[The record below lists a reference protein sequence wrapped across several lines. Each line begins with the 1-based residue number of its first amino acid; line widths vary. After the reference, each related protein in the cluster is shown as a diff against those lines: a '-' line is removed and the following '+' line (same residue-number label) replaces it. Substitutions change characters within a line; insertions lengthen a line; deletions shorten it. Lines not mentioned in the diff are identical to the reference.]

1 MAQSQANPQIT
12 ALPTPNSFQLTWPGV
27 AGRLYFIEC
36 STDLQT
42 WTYLPDVQLGSGINL
57 FNGFSCST
65 GRTYLRLRYSIAT
78 NITAGANGDIDG
90 DGISNHDEVATTHT
104 DPFTPEDTDG
114 DGIPDFAELAYTLTD
129 PLVSQDSDND
139 DVLDAY
145 EQHDMPY
152 GHAKAHPLINE
163 VLFTNDCGIRSY
175 QDVDGQTAHDWI
187 ELFIPCGGPN
197 GSANFPIGGWRLQK
211 STSSGSTT
219 FTFPAGM
226 VAPKGSYL
234 LIYCDGTSV
243 ATAQRELHAP
253 FTLGDDG
260 NSLSLLP
267 PVSPPSNTNWST
279 TGPVDSLEWDET
291 LVYENTPQ
299 RADIS
304 IGRNPVDPS
313 LRWRYFTQPTP
324 RAYRHWLTSLSLAVP
339 DRPGLDLLGMLY
351 SYKDGLNYT
360 ASYGGFSPKV
370 NLVVSAPG
378 QPGSVATRSVLDSG
392 QSLSL
397 TLAPES
403 IKPGLKIRYTLDGS
417 MPHASSTEFTSP
429 LTITSRTVLRAA
441 AFVPDSIP
449 TLPPLSRTFVW
460 IDDVAGTA
468 SQTLPPQTRPLT
480 YPQSILPAYSPAQP
494 WLFWTS
500 QLDYN
505 MDPAI
510 TALYGTSSPPPDST
524 GRSTSIRAQLLTAIP
539 SVFITAAV
547 PEFFNA
553 STAGLYARSE
563 STANPAGDPLAC
575 QWVREGGFEYY
586 DPTPSG
592 AQNRI
597 VFAGCAIEMSGDA
610 SLGHT
615 ITPKHGLKVDFR
627 PRYSGDKRSKLRD
640 VKAFRKDW
648 NPTQAKDNFSRL
660 ILKSPTND
668 SWASPAYPLPAPEA
682 TYVAD
687 TWVRR
692 THEAMGYPI
701 AHWRWVH
708 LYLNGLYW
716 GVYQLTERID
726 SDWLDDYVGAGQY
739 DLIKEGVSGGAPVAS
754 EGDTTAW
761 NALLAACAAFPSLPA
776 AQQAAA
782 YSAIEAQLDIENYID
797 YLLLNCFVH
806 NYDWPHKN
814 FRAARK
820 RVTTNPPTQDGR
832 FKFYVWDA
840 EIALKKGTETADP
853 FLEYATGQGS
863 LNDNIGGP
871 VWNPHLGLKD
881 YQPYRNSWTG
891 RINRHFFDNGDPN
904 NGGLE
909 ATKAKNHYIDVAA
922 RFAPVVECESARW
935 GDCTAPMAYRA
946 DTFTPPGST
955 TPQSGWNANIARTR
969 DTFLTQRQAHM
980 LNFLRDQNLYL
991 PAP

>member
-1 MAQSQANPQIT
+1 M
-12 ALPTPNSFQLTWPGV
+12 
-27 AGRLYFIEC
+27 
-36 STDLQT
+36 
-42 WTYLPDVQLGSGINL
+42 
-57 FNGFSCST
+57 
-65 GRTYLRLRYSIAT
+65 
-78 NITAGANGDIDG
+78 
-90 DGISNHDEVATTHT
+90 
-104 DPFTPEDTDG
+104 
-114 DGIPDFAELAYTLTD
+114 
-129 PLVSQDSDND
+129 
-139 DVLDAY
+139 
-145 EQHDMPY
+145 
-152 GHAKAHPLINE
+152 
-163 VLFTNDCGIRSY
+163 
-175 QDVDGQTAHDWI
+175 
-187 ELFIPCGGPN
+187 
-197 GSANFPIGGWRLQK
+197 
-211 STSSGSTT
+211 
-219 FTFPAGM
+219 
-226 VAPKGSYL
+226 
-234 LIYCDGTSV
+234 
-243 ATAQRELHAP
+243 
-253 FTLGDDG
+253 
-260 NSLSLLP
+260 
-267 PVSPPSNTNWST
+267 
-279 TGPVDSLEWDET
+279 DSLEWDET
-291 LVYENTPQ
+291 LVYKKIPQ

-313 LRWRYFTQPTP
+313 LGWRYFTQPTP

-351 SYKDGLNYT
+351 SYNDGLNYT
-360 ASYGGFSPKV
+360 ASFGGFSPRV
-370 NLVVSAPG
+370 DLTVTAPG
-378 QPGSVATRSVLDSG
+378 QGDEVATKSVLESG

-397 TLAPES
+397 TLTPKS
-403 IKPGLKIRYTLDGS
+403 LKPGLKIRYTLDGS

-460 IDDVAGTA
+460 IDEVAGTI
-468 SQTLPPQTRPLT
+468 SQSLPPQTRPLT
-480 YPQSILPAYSPAQP
+480 YPQSILPAYTPAQP

-524 GRSTSIRAQLLTAIP
+524 GRSTSIRTQLTAIP

-563 STANPAGDPLAC
+563 STTNPAGDPLAC
-575 QWVREGGFEYY
+575 QWVRDGGFEYY
-586 DPTPSG
+586 DPNRFYPNTDPPLIMPSI
-592 AQNRI
+592 QS
-597 VFAGCAIEMSGDA
+597 GCALEMSGDA
-610 SLGHT
+610 SLGHA

-627 PRYSGDKRSKLRD
+627 SRYSGEADSKLKD
-640 VKAFRKDW
+640 LKAFRGSGFLKYNGKD
-648 NPTQAKDNFSRL
+648 PKDNFSRL

-726 SDWLDDYVGAGQY
+726 DDWLDYYVGAGQY

-761 NALLAACAAFPSLPA
+761 NTLLAACAAFPSLPA

-782 YSAIEAQLDIENYID
+782 YSAIEAQLDVDNYID

-820 RVTTNPPTQDGR
+820 RVTTNLPTQDGR

-840 EIALKKGTETADP
+840 EISLKKGTETADP

-863 LNDNIGGP
+863 LNSNIGGP

-881 YQPYRNSWTG
+881 YQPYRDRWTAL
-891 RINRHFFDNGDPN
+891 INLRLLN
-904 NGGLE
+904 NGVLA
-909 ATKAKNHYIDVAA
+909 ATNAQSRYIDVAA

-969 DTFLTQRQAHM
+969 DTFLAQRQALM
-980 LNFLRDQNLYL
+980 LNFLGDQNLYP